1 MRIMTKRRKGCA
13 LGSHVAVGALM
24 AFGAAVFDAH
34 AASAAA
40 PVCHSGW
47 PVVAHHPAGKPLAAG
62 EAAPLPLP
70 CAGETGYA
78 SSEPTIAISNKGTL
92 LYSPARTENSLA
104 RSLDGGGTWSLTYP
118 AKMQYTSLW
127 NTVDP
132 VVTVDRRTGRAFWV
146 RATGDLRT
154 APVLVDESPLPYQ
167 APTAVAYAHGFQVY
181 SSSDEGND
189 WLTADYQH
197 ENMGDWEKIFVG
209 PPSSAPGAPQ
219 PIGYPG
225 VVYVCANAPFEV
237 SGPRRD
243 CYRSLDGGATFS
255 EAGFLFP
262 SSTSPSDV
270 CPALAGNAGVVGNDG
285 TVYEPQ
291 TCSQG
296 AWLAVSHDEGG
307 SYTWLPVTG
316 APGTSGLGGGY
327 QLAIDHA
334 DNLYAL
340 WTVGDAM
347 SLATSTDHGKTWS
360 KPLAVTGPGL
370 HNVTI
375 PALAA
380 GARGEVSV
388 AYYATTD
395 SSAKNLTAYITQTHD
410 ALASS
415 PVLYTGALNDPK
427 TPIFQALG
435 FNATPRADYIGGAY
449 DAAGTTFWAG
459 AVKHLGPPDS
469 NGSVPTTGYFG
480 KLDFAATPRPGTVP
494 LVPGCVD
501 RRKFAFRIHQPKNGR
516 VVAVTVFVDGK
527 RVKHVSGRRVTR
539 VVLKRLP
546 RGTFTVRIEALTSG
560 SSRTVSVRR
569 YRGCKK
575 GRPQTHVQHGG

>member
-1 MRIMTKRRKGCA
+1 MAAGQFGSRLA
-13 LGSHVAVGALM
+13 LGVLVTLVALVAALL
-24 AFGAAVFDAH
+24 ATADALAAG
-34 AASAAA
+34 

-47 PVVAHHPAGKPLAAG
+47 PVVAHHPAGKPLGSG
-62 EAAPLPLP
+62 EAAALPVP

-78 SSEPTIAISNKGTL
+78 SSEPGIAITNKGTIF
-92 LYSPARTENSLA
+92 YSPARTENSLA
-104 RSLDGGGTWSLTYP
+104 RSLDNGATWSLTYP

-132 VVTVDRRTGRAFWV
+132 GVTVDRRTGRAFWV

-167 APTAVAYAHGFQVY
+167 APTAIAYAHGFQVY
-181 SSSDEGND
+181 SSSDEGHD

-219 PIGYPG
+219 PVGYPG

-237 SGPRRD
+237 SGPGRD
-243 CYRSLDGGATFS
+243 CYRSLDGGATFN

-270 CPALAGNAGVVGNDG
+270 CAALAGNAGVVGSDG

-291 TCSQG
+291 SCSNG
-296 AWLAVSHDEGG
+296 AWVAVSRDEGA

-316 APGTSGLGGGY
+316 APGVSGLGGGY

-340 WTVGDAM
+340 WKVGDELSVAI
-347 SLATSTDHGKTWS
+347 SRDHGRTWS
-360 KPLAVTGPGL
+360 KPFVATGPGL

-375 PALAA
+375 PVLAA

-395 SSAKNLTAYITQTHD
+395 SSSKVLTAYITQTHD

-427 TPIFQALG
+427 LPIYQDLG
-435 FNATPRADYIGGAY
+435 FNATPRADYIGGSY

-459 AVKHLGPPDS
+459 AVKHLGAPDS
-469 NGSVPTTGYFG
+469 NGSVPTTGYVG
-480 KLDFAATPRPGTVP
+480 KLEFGAIPGTTPVP
-494 LVPGCVD
+494 LVPGCID
-501 RRKFAFRIHQPKNGR
+501 RRKFAFRIHQPRHGR
-516 VVAVTVFVDGK
+516 VVAVTIFVDGK
-527 RVKHVSGRRVTR
+527 RAKHVSGRRVTS

-546 RGTFTVRIEALTSG
+546 RGTFTVRIVALTSSG
-560 SSRTVSVRR
+560 SRTVSVRR

-575 GRPQTHVQHGG
+575 GRPHTHVQHGG